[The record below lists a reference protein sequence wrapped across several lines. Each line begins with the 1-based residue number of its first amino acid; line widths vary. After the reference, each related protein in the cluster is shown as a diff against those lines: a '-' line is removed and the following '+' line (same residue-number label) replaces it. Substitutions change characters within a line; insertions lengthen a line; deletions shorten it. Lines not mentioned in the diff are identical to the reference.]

1 MVNNNMPLREIRSC
15 FITGGTGFIGSHL
28 VEFLLNRDIQVRCL
42 VRDPV
47 RLGWLEGLPIELV
60 KGDLGSRN
68 ALEEGASGVDAV
80 FHLAGTVVAVDR
92 EEYFKV
98 NAEGCRN
105 LAEATLKKNRS
116 VKIFIYVSS
125 LAAAGP
131 SRPGSSV
138 SEDEEPHPVSHYGR
152 SKRDGERLLAGFE
165 GLPLV
170 IVRPSAVY
178 GPRDSVSLMFFK
190 IGMRGLFPVF
200 NAAADISLINVH
212 DLVRGITSAAEMGRF
227 GSIYNL
233 ADKRTVKTDD
243 LPGII
248 GRALGVNV
256 RRIPVSTCLAW
267 TAALP
272 FEVKGKLTGRMPI
285 FNLQKV
291 KELTAAGWAC
301 STEKAG
307 AELAFRTEVKLEDG
321 FKETAQWYMEHGW
334 L

>member
-1 MVNNNMPLREIRSC
+1 MVNNNMLLREIRSC
-15 FITGGTGFIGSHL
+15 FVTGGTGFIGSHL

-42 VRDPV
+42 VRDPGQ
-47 RLGWLEGLPIELV
+47 LGWLEGLPIDLV
-60 KGDLGSRN
+60 KGDLGSMN
-68 ALEEGASGVDAV
+68 ALEEGAAGVDAV
-80 FHLAGTVVAVDR
+80 FHLAGTVAAVSRDA
-92 EEYFKV
+92 YFKI

-125 LAAAGP
+125 IAAVGP
-131 SRPGSSV
+131 SRPGSAV

-152 SKRDGERLLAGFE
+152 SKRDGERLLAGIE

-178 GPRDSVSLMFFK
+178 GPRDSGNLMFFK
-190 IGMRGLFPVF
+190 IGMRGLLPVF
-200 NAAADISLINVH
+200 NAAADISLIYIH

-227 GSIYNL
+227 DAIYNL
-233 ADKRTVKTDD
+233 ADERTVTTAD

-248 GRALGVNV
+248 GRALGVKV
-256 RRIPVSTCLAW
+256 RRVSVPVCLVW
-267 TAALP
+267 TAALL
-272 FEVKGKLTGRMPI
+272 FEVKGRLTGRMPI

-291 KELTAAGWAC
+291 NELTAAGWAC
-301 STEKAG
+301 STEKAAG
-307 AELAFRTEVKLEDG
+307 ELAFRTEVKIEDG
-321 FKETAQWYMEHGW
+321 FKEAARWYRERGW